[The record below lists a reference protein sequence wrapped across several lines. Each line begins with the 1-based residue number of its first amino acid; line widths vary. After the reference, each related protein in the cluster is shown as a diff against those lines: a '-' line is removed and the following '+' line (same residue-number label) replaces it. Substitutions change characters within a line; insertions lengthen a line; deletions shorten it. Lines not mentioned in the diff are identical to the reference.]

1 MTEPPSSR
9 LGRRVA
15 ISTAGERAE
24 AFVPPSLP
32 PDPPVRLGELQVLLG
47 QAHEAV
53 GRLDGIRW
61 VLPDPEMFLY
71 MYVRKE
77 ALLSSQIEGTQSS
90 LSELLRFENENAPGA
105 PENAD
110 VIEVSNY
117 VEALYHGLGRI
128 RAEKKGLPV
137 SSRLIREVHKKLLS
151 RGRGSTKLPG
161 RFRTS
166 QNWIGGTRP
175 GNAIYV
181 PPPHEEVPALMS
193 DLENFLHE
201 DAGLPPLVKA
211 ALAHVQF
218 ETIHPFLDGN
228 GRAGRLLITLYLC
241 ECGVLAE
248 PLLYLSLHFKTHRAE
263 YYDRL
268 TAVRLRGD
276 WEGWLR
282 FFLEGV
288 VETCRQATETA
299 RRLLRLFEEDRR
311 RIENVGRPTSS
322 SIRLHQLLQRRALIS
337 APWAARELAV
347 SPPTATSAIG
357 RLERL
362 GIISEITGRKW
373 GRMFAYKQY
382 LNILEEG
389 TKPIE

>member
-1 MTEPPSSR
+1 MTEPLPSR
-9 LGRRVA
+9 LGRRVV

-24 AFVPPSLP
+24 AFVPPPLP
-32 PDPPVRLGELQVLLG
+32 PDPPVRFGELQVLLG

-117 VEALYHGLGRI
+117 VAAMNHGLGRM
-128 RAEKKGLPV
+128 RAEKGLPV
-137 SSRLIREVHKKLLS
+137 SSRLIREVHTKLLS

-175 GNAIYV
+175 GNATHV
-181 PPPHEEVPALMS
+181 PPPHEDVPALMS
-193 DLENFLHE
+193 DLEDFLHE

-268 TAVRLRGD
+268 TAVRRRGD

-299 RRLLRLFEEDRR
+299 RRLLRLFEEDRK
-311 RIENVGRPTSS
+311 RIEADRPTSS
-322 SIRLHQLLQRRALIS
+322 SIRLHRLLQRRALVS
-337 APWAARELAV
+337 APWAAQELAV
-347 SPPTATSAIG
+347 SSPTANSALS

-389 TKPIE
+389 TKPID